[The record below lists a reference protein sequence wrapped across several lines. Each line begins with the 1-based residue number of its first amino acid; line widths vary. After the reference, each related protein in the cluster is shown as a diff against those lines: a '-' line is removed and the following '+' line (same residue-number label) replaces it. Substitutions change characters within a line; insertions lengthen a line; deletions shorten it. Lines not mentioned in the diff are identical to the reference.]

1 MSIMKTKPN
10 IVFFFTDD
18 QRFDTI
24 NALGNKKIITPNIDS
39 LVNTGVT
46 FTHAHIPGGTSGAV
60 CMPSRAMIHSGK
72 SLFHLK
78 NSGSSIPAEDSLL
91 GETLKNNGYRTFGT
105 GKWHNGTEAY
115 ARSFTD
121 GDEIFFGGMNDHWNV
136 PAHHYDPSGKYAS
149 RLPYVKNWSLKKDVD
164 YLYADH
170 VNNGKHS
177 SELFADASID
187 FIENYDADNPFFMY
201 ISFMAPHDPRTMPE
215 EFLRMYDDID
225 IELPP
230 NFMGEHPFDTGALK
244 IRDEMLAA
252 FPRDPDEVKMH
263 IKEYYAMITHLDNE
277 IGRVIK
283 SLKDAGEFEN
293 TIFIFAGD
301 NGLAVGQHGLM
312 GKQNCYDHSMRIP
325 FIFAG
330 PGIPENV
337 QKESLVYLLDIFPTL
352 CELLDIE
359 KPDNI
364 DGVSLKSA
372 LQDADQEVR
381 DCVYLSYLD
390 CQRAVSDKNFKLIE
404 YVIDEKHTMTQLFDL
419 KKDPWEIKNL
429 ADSDTHSEKLNAMRS
444 KLLELRDECDDT
456 DTPFGQ
462 TFWTAINND
471 FTCC

>member
-1 MSIMKTKPN
+1 MKTKPN

-24 NALGNKKIITPNIDS
+24 NALGNEKIITPNIDS

-46 FTHAHIPGGTSGAV
+46 FTHAHIPGGTSGAI

-78 NSGSSIPAEDSLL
+78 SSGSFIPAEDSLL

-105 GKWHNGTEAY
+105 GKWHNGAEAY

-136 PAHHYDPSGKYAS
+136 PVHHYDPTGKYNS
-149 RLPYVKNWSLKKDVD
+149 RLPYIKDWDLKNEVNHLN
-164 YLYADH
+164 ADH
-170 VNNGKHS
+170 IQNGKHS

-201 ISFMAPHDPRTMPE
+201 VSFMAPHDPCSMPE
-215 EFLRMYDDID
+215 DFLKMYDDID

-230 NFMGEHPFDTGALK
+230 NFTGGHPFDTGALK
-244 IRDEMLAA
+244 IRDEMLAE
-252 FPRDPDEVKMH
+252 FPRDPEKAKVR
-263 IKEYYAMITHLDNE
+263 IKEYYAMITHADHE

-325 FIFAG
+325 FIFSG
-330 PGIPENV
+330 PGIPKNV
-337 QKESLVYLLDIFPTL
+337 QNESLVYLLDIFPTL

-364 DGVSLKSA
+364 DGISLKNA

-381 DCVYLSYLD
+381 DSVYLSYLD

-404 YVIDEKHTMTQLFDL
+404 YVIDGKHTMTQLFDL
-419 KKDPWEIKNL
+419 KNDPWEQNNL
-429 ADSDTHSEKLNAMRS
+429 TGSDTHSKKLNEMRS
-444 KLLELRDECDDT
+444 KLFQLRDEWDDKG
-456 DTPFGQ
+456 TPFGQ
-462 TFWTAINND
+462 TFWNSYD
-471 FTCC
+471 LKPCGD

>member
-1 MSIMKTKPN
+1 MKTKPN

-24 NALGNKKIITPNIDS
+24 NALGNEKIITPNIDS

-46 FTHAHIPGGTSGAV
+46 FTHAHIPGGTAGAV

-121 GDEIFFGGMNDHWNV
+121 GDEIFLGGMNDHWNV
-136 PAHHYDPSGKYAS
+136 PVHHYDPTGKYDS
-149 RLPYVKNWSLKKDVD
+149 RLPYIKDWNLKNEMNHLS
-164 YLYADH
+164 ADH
-170 VNNGKHS
+170 IQNGKHS

-201 ISFMAPHDPRTMPE
+201 VSFMAPHDPCSMPE
-215 EFLRMYDDID
+215 EFLTMYDDID

-230 NFMGEHPFDTGALK
+230 NFTGGHPFDTGALK
-244 IRDEMLAA
+244 IRDEMLAE
-252 FPRDPDEVKMH
+252 FPRDQGKAKIR
-263 IKEYYAMITHLDNE
+263 IKEYYAMITHADHE

-325 FIFAG
+325 FIFSG
-330 PGIPENV
+330 PGIPKNV
-337 QKESLVYLLDIFPTL
+337 QNESLV
-352 CELLDIE
+352 
-359 KPDNI
+359 
-364 DGVSLKSA
+364 
-372 LQDADQEVR
+372 
-381 DCVYLSYLD
+381 
-390 CQRAVSDKNFKLIE
+390 
-404 YVIDEKHTMTQLFDL
+404 
-419 KKDPWEIKNL
+419 
-429 ADSDTHSEKLNAMRS
+429 
-444 KLLELRDECDDT
+444 
-456 DTPFGQ
+456 
-462 TFWTAINND
+462 
-471 FTCC
+471 